1 MEAKEVVQKS
11 KYDTSSVIYFAD
23 IINFLKKRYKLI
35 IFNTIVFGIL
45 GAVYS
50 FTLQS
55 EYAAN
60 TKILP
65 ELQSKSSLGSFRALA
80 DLAGINLDNMQISEA
95 IRPDLYPSVLQS
107 KPFLLNLTQ
116 LKVKATDSD
125 KPETVEQFL
134 RRKENNF
141 LFKNLISGF
150 QRKDNVET
158 VDNTKLISLQ
168 NKFQNEIIILNK
180 QQEKLLK
187 DLSER
192 VKVELDKKT
201 GIIIIETTMP
211 DPVVAALATQ
221 YTTDYLRNYILE
233 YRSAKQSEQATFLIV
248 QKEKAKKRFQ
258 IAEQNLRGYQD
269 RNRNPFLTSVTSD
282 ASQLQSELS
291 IAQNLYV
298 ELSRQAEQAQI
309 KIKEE
314 LPILKVLE
322 PAQVPLKRSSPI
334 RSLIVIQFMILGTL
348 FGLILAIF
356 KNKAKIYSI

>member
-1 MEAKEVVQKS
+1 MEAKEVFQNS
-11 KYDTSSVIYFAD
+11 KYDSSSVIYFAD
-23 IINFLKKRYKLI
+23 IIKFLRKKYKLI
-35 IFNTIVFGIL
+35 LFNGIVFGIL
-45 GAVYS
+45 GAIYS
-50 FTLQS
+50 FSLQS

-107 KPFLLNLTQ
+107 KPFLLNLSQ
-116 LKVKATDSD
+116 LKVKASSSN
-125 KPETVEQFL
+125 KSETVEQFL
-134 RRKENNF
+134 RRQEDSFLFKTLISRFQRTNNIDSARDTKLIHLENNF
-141 LFKNLISGF
+141 
-150 QRKDNVET
+150 
-158 VDNTKLISLQ
+158 Q
-168 NKFQNEIIILNK
+168 NQIIVLNQ

-187 DLSER
+187 DLSKR

-211 DPVVAALATQ
+211 DPVVAALTTH
-221 YTTDYLRNYILE
+221 YTTDYLTNYILD
-233 YRSAKQSEQATFLIV
+233 YRSAKQSEQAKFLIA
-248 QKEKAKKRFQ
+248 QKEAAKKRFQ
-258 IAEQNLRGYQD
+258 KAEQNLRAYQD

-291 IAQNLYV
+291 IAQNLYI

-309 KIKEE
+309 KIREE

-334 RSLIVIQFMILGTL
+334 RSLIVIQFMILGIII
-348 FGLILAIF
+348 GLIVAIL
-356 KNKAKIYSI
+356 KK